1 MSKYIIGK
9 FYMTFINGKPVA
21 GYLRKIAEYENNYI
35 GIELQA
41 LNGTIYSKA
50 IKEEG

>member
-21 GYLRKIAEYENNYI
+21 GYLRKITEYRKGQLKDGFEALAEIVCPASVNR
-35 GIELQA
+35 
-41 LNGTIYSKA
+41 
-50 IKEEG
+50 